1 MRGTIAIIGREV
13 RAYFVSPMAYVIL
26 MAFMF
31 IVGLFFYAAVVSY
44 SEISMRASMNP
55 AWAEQINLHDF
66 VIRNFYS
73 TFGVIM
79 IFVAPM
85 LSMRS
90 LAEEKRLGTA
100 ELLLTAPITTT
111 QLVVGKYLGALCFAI
126 LMLVLTFQFPLYLF
140 FQGAALEIGPLL
152 SVYLGAL
159 LMVGAFLAVGVF
171 SSSLT
176 SNQIVAAVV
185 SFVICLFFWIVGF
198 LGQVGGG
205 TSQYSDLLKGLS
217 IAERYQDFL
226 KGVIDT
232 GGVIYYLTFILF
244 GLFLTARVIDSGRWR

>member
-1 MRGTIAIIGREV
+1 MRGTLAIVSREV
-13 RAYFVSPMAYVIL
+13 KAYFVSPMAYVIL

-31 IVGLFFYAAVVSY
+31 IVGLFFYASVVTY
-44 SEISMRASMNP
+44 SDISMRAQMNP
-55 AWAEQINLHDF
+55 AWADQVNLHDL

-111 QLVVGKYLGALCFAI
+111 QLVAGKYLGALCFAA
-126 LMLVLTFQFPLYLF
+126 LMLALTFQFPLYLI
-140 FQGAALEIGPLL
+140 FQGAMPELGPMVA
-152 SVYLGAL
+152 VYLGAL

-176 SNQIVAAVV
+176 SNQIVAAVIA
-185 SFVICLFFWIVGF
+185 FVICLFFWIVGF
-198 LGQVGGG
+198 LGGIGGG
-205 TSQYSDLLKGLS
+205 VSEYSDLLKGLS
-217 IAERYQDFL
+217 IAEHYQDFL

-232 GGVIYYLTFILF
+232 GGVVYYVTFILF
-244 GLFLTARVIDSGRWR
+244 GLFLTVRVIDSGRWR

>member
-1 MRGTIAIIGREV
+1 MRNILAIMNRELK
-13 RAYFVSPMAYVIL
+13 AYFVSPMAYVIL
-26 MAFMF
+26 MFFLF
-31 IVGLFFYAAVVSY
+31 IVGLFFYNLVIEY
-44 SEISMRASMNP
+44 SNYSMRASMNP
-55 AWAEQINLHDF
+55 MWADQINLHDI

-85 LSMRS
+85 LSMRV

-100 ELLLTAPITTT
+100 EMLLTAPVTTG
-111 QLVVGKYLGALCFAI
+111 QLVMGKYLGSLGFGAF
-126 LMLVLTFQFPLYLF
+126 MLLLTLQYPLYLF
-140 FQGAALEIGPLL
+140 LVGAALETGPLMA
-152 SVYLGAL
+152 VYLGTL

-185 SFVICLFFWIVGF
+185 AFVICLFFWVVGF
-198 LGQVGGG
+198 LGDVGGA
-205 TSQYSDLLKGLS
+205 TSSYGDLLKSLS
-217 IAERYQDFL
+217 IVEHYQDFL
-226 KGVIDT
+226 KGIVDT
-232 GGVIYYLTFILF
+232 GGVVYYLTFIAF